1 MQGIFPTKQ
10 LNSLRIMMA
19 NQFLENQKKASSLK
33 TTEEKLNADLLKL
46 QDELRFISDAVNKK
60 VQERESVRY
69 QREVLQEDTSKM
81 VISGKWVEKEEA
93 PVVVEEEVATSAA
106 IVQTPTGNS
115 LWNFVKRTFSSV
127 WNFFSEKLRAMR
139 Q

>member
-1 MQGIFPTKQ
+1 
-10 LNSLRIMMA
+10 MA